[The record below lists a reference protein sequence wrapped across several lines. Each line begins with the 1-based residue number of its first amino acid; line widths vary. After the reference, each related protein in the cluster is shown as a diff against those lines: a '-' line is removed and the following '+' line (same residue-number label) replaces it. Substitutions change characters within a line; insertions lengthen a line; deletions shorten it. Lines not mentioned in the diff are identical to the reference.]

1 MSPDGRRV
9 VATSGLK
16 TLLWDAATGTE
27 LIVLRHNDAD
37 YVNAVGFSPDGLRV
51 ITASNGGTAKI

>member
-1 MSPDGRRV
+1 M